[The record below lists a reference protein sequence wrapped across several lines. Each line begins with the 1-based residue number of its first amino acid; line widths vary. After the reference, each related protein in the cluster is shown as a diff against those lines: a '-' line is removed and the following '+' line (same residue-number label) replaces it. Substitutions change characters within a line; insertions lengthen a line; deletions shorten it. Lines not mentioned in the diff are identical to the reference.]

1 MTIQQQNISKAI
13 AKYGARVIFCALFYY
28 DFVRPQGLEH
38 IQMVQETRETQ
49 RSMASALQQL
59 ANTQQQTADSLRKFA
74 TLLEEYHETH
84 VRADRMAE
92 TRP

>member
-1 MTIQQQNISKAI
+1 MTIQQQNLSKAI
-13 AKYGARVIFCALFYY
+13 AKYGATVIFCALFYW

-49 RSMASALQQL
+49 RTMAGAMQQL
-59 ANTQQQTADSLRKFA
+59 AETQRTMADSLRKFSN
-74 TLLEEYHETH
+74 LLEEYHATH
-84 VRADRMAE
+84 VRADRTAE